1 MKKHVPCHLRLVPSL
16 LCLFISKEL
25 EELSYEKWTLK
36 ILEVTPSL
44 FCLFTNKELEEF
56 FLNILLYT
64 ETIPSLL
71 CLFISKEL
79 EEFFICIFTLTWKT
93 TQLIFISSASVH
105 FCEMNPFSRMI
116 FTKNEHFSL
125 SFHLFWNQTRRKKK
139 EERKKKK
146 EARRQNNGLAY
157 CDKLGACPFSTKRTL
172 FLRTLGGKCG
182 RFHKNRNP
190 LATNMKM
197 MILET
202 NHNFW
207 Q

>member
-1 MKKHVPCHLRLVPSL
+1 MRLVPSL

-25 EELSYEKWTLK
+25 EELPYEKWTLK
-36 ILEVTPSL
+36 ILGVTPSL

-79 EEFFICIFTLTWKT
+79 EEFFILYFHLNVKNDATYFHKFRVC
-93 TQLIFISSASVH
+93 
-105 FCEMNPFSRMI
+105 PFLW
-116 FTKNEHFSL
+116 NESFFKDDFYQKWAFQFKFSL
-125 SFHLFWNQTRRKKK
+125 ILKSDKKKEKRRKKK

-157 CDKLGACPFSTKRTL
+157 WDKLGACPFSTKRTL

-182 RFHKNRNP
+182 RFHKNCNP